1 MEIFLSNNE
10 ENTCDQELTCY
21 ETVLR
26 FQIWLKEMFSSE
38 ICPGLIEILDKSAL
52 ILVVFNTRQH
62 VDSLIVFKNTS
73 FQVFK

>member
-1 MEIFLSNNE
+1 
-10 ENTCDQELTCY
+10 
-21 ETVLR
+21 
-26 FQIWLKEMFSSE
+26 MFSSE
-38 ICPGLIEILDKSAL
+38 ICLGLIEILDKSAL